1 MREKFERSMTPKDL
15 DIYEAITDI
24 LRIFADTEIGGEY
37 EFDNKIICEYLES
50 LESTIHFA
58 YDTNKDLIYER
69 FTNDII
75 AGYPVWRMLKL
86 PKWTS
91 GMIEKSFTDELTVE
105 FNRMS
110 KVYKCLT
117 CKHQV
122 VTRGSAG
129 LYVHCDSEFHDKI
142 QKGST
147 FEPKEVCDYYEKS
160 EDCEGVVI
168 Q

>member
-37 EFDNKIICEYLES
+37 EFDNKVICEYLES

-58 YDTNKDLIYER
+58 YDTDKDLIYKR

-86 PKWTS
+86 PEWTS
-91 GMIEKSFTDELTVE
+91 DMIEKSFTDELTAE
-105 FNRMS
+105 FNRLS

-122 VTRGSAG
+122 ATRGSTG
-129 LYVHCDSEFHDKI
+129 IQIRCDSEFRDKI
-142 QKGST
+142 QDGST
-147 FEPKEVCDYYEKS
+147 FEPKEICDYYEKS
-160 EDCEGVVI
+160 EECGGFVI